1 MIEGKTTSGFES
13 SIEEYKLDNWELLE
27 VLNELGDSPNKIVSV
42 LPYLFDEEQIKALK
56 EHNRDKK
63 TGVVSASKMV
73 ADVMDVFKNNKAK
86 N

>member
-1 MIEGKTTSGFES
+1 MIEGKTTSGFEY

-42 LPYLFDEEQIKALK
+42 LPYLFDEEQVKALK

>member
-1 MIEGKTTSGFES
+1 MIEGKTKSGFEY

-42 LPYLFDEEQIKALK
+42 LPYLFDEEQVKALK

>member
-1 MIEGKTTSGFES
+1 MIEGKTKSGFEY

-27 VLNELGDSPNKIVSV
+27 MLNKLGDSPNMIVSV
-42 LPYLFDEEQIKALK
+42 LPYLFDDEQIKALK

-63 TGVVSASKMV
+63 TGIVLASKMT
-73 ADVMDVFKNNKAK
+73 ADIMDIFKNHKAK

>member
-1 MIEGKTTSGFES
+1 MIEGKTKSGFEY

>member
-1 MIEGKTTSGFES
+1 MIEGKTTSGFEY

-27 VLNELGDSPNKIVSV
+27 VLNELGHSPNKIVSV

>member
-1 MIEGKTTSGFES
+1 MIEGKTTSGFEY
-13 SIEEYKLDNWELLE
+13 SIEECRLDNWELLE

-42 LPYLFDEEQIKALK
+42 LPYLFDDEQIKALK

-63 TGVVSASKMV
+63 TGIVVASGMT
-73 ADVMDVFKNNKAK
+73 ADIMDIFKNSKAK

>member
-1 MIEGKTTSGFES
+1 MIEGKTKSGFEY
-13 SIEEYKLDNWELLE
+13 SIEECRLDNWELLE

-42 LPYLFDEEQIKALK
+42 LPYLFDDEQTKALK

-63 TGVVSASKMV
+63 TGIVVASGMT
-73 ADVMDVFKNNKAK
+73 ADIMDIFKNSKAK

>member
-1 MIEGKTTSGFES
+1 MIEGKTTSGFEF

>member
-1 MIEGKTTSGFES
+1 MIEGKTTSGFEY

-42 LPYLFDEEQIKALK
+42 LPYLFDDEQIKALK

-63 TGVVSASKMV
+63 TGVVKASGMT
-73 ADVMDVFKNNKAK
+73 ADIMDIFKNNKAK

>member
-1 MIEGKTTSGFES
+1 MIEGKTTSGFEY

-27 VLNELGDSPNKIVSV
+27 VLNELGDAPNRIVSV
-42 LPYLFDEEQIKALK
+42 LPYLFNDEQIKALK

>member
-1 MIEGKTTSGFES
+1 MIEGKTTSGFEY

-63 TGVVSASKMV
+63 TGVVSASKMFV
-73 ADVMDVFKNNKAK
+73 DVMDVFKNNKAK

>member
-1 MIEGKTTSGFES
+1 MIEGKTTSGFEY

-27 VLNELGDSPNKIVSV
+27 VLNELGDSPNKMVSV
-42 LPYLFDEEQIKALK
+42 LPYLFDDEQIKALK
-56 EHNRDKK
+56 EHNRDEK

>member
-1 MIEGKTTSGFES
+1 MIEGKTTSGFEY
-13 SIEEYKLDNWELLE
+13 SIEEAKLDNWELLE

-63 TGVVSASKMV
+63 TGIVAASKMT
-73 ADVMDVFKNNKAK
+73 ADIMDIFKNNKAK

>member
-1 MIEGKTTSGFES
+1 MIEGKTKSGFEY

-42 LPYLFDEEQIKALK
+42 LPYLFDEEQVKALK

-73 ADVMDVFKNNKAK
+73 ADVMDVFKNQKAK

>member
-1 MIEGKTTSGFES
+1 MIEGKTTSGFEY
-13 SIEEYKLDNWELLE
+13 SIAEYKLDNWELLE

>member
-1 MIEGKTTSGFES
+1 M
-13 SIEEYKLDNWELLE
+13 
-27 VLNELGDSPNKIVSV
+27 LNELGDTPNQIVSV

-63 TGVVSASKMV
+63 TGVVTASGMT
-73 ADVMDVFKNNKAK
+73 ADIMDIFKNNKAK